1 MEYASGNMLNLIGVI
16 IAFIIVLILIR
27 KKVNF
32 ALSLVIGAL
41 IIGLFS
47 LLDNVITLLD
57 IPKAFIEASIY
68 SFSTHQ
74 IVTDT
79 LELAILT
86 TLILMLAKCM
96 QETDAITKLIDSLR
110 TVFSKGGTIAVIP
123 AVYGL
128 MPIPGGALFSAPLI
142 DQEGSQYGVSQ
153 DQKNFLNVWFRH
165 MWFPVFPLSQVM
177 IVIVSTQFANIPIEQ
192 LILAD
197 IPVFIAYLLIG
208 YLYMRRYMTITPPP
222 AAKPPRNYSGL
233 KYLAPPIIPLVFY
246 LLKYLGLSETRCFI
260 IGVAAGILL
269 LFLLLKTDLKTSLHV
284 LRKSLSWNLALA
296 IFAIMIF
303 RQMIQVSGVDTIITQ
318 GMQTLAFPAIAI
330 IILIPIILGV
340 LIGSDFGSLALS
352 YGLVQP
358 FFAFAGVTVLGCTSL
373 VFLAVLIGYLIS
385 PIHLCNVLS
394 SDYLKTDVTHMY
406 RMYIPASIA
415 VLLIHLTAILL
426 LFRT

>member
-1 MEYASGNMLNLIGVI
+1 MLNLIGVI
-16 IAFIIVLILIR
+16 IAFIIILVLIR
-27 KKVNF
+27 KKINF

-47 LLDNVITLLD
+47 LQVITLVD

-68 SFSTHQ
+68 SFQTNQ

-79 LELAILT
+79 LELAILM

-96 QETDAITKLIDSLR
+96 QETKAITRLIDSLR
-110 TVFSKGGTIAVIP
+110 TFFSKGGTIAVIP

-142 DQEGSQYGVSQ
+142 DQEGSTYGLSQ

-165 MWFPVFPLSQVM
+165 LWFPIFPLSQVM
-177 IVIVSTQFANIPIEQ
+177 ILIVSVQFANIPVEQ

-197 IPVFIAYLLIG
+197 IPVFIAYVLIG
-208 YLYMRRYMTITPPP
+208 YLYMRRFMKP
-222 AAKPPRNYSGL
+222 APLPAVKTQKEYSGL
-233 KYLAPPIIPLVFY
+233 KFLAPPIIPLAFY

-260 IGVAAGILL
+260 IGVAAGIIL
-269 LFLLLKTDLKTSLHV
+269 LFVLLKMDLKNSLHV

-303 RQMIQVSGVDTIITQ
+303 RQMIQVSGVDTLIAS
-318 GMQTLAFPAIAI
+318 GMQTLAFPALAI
-330 IILIPIILGV
+330 IILIPVILGV

-352 YGLVQP
+352 FALVQP
-358 FFAFAGVTVLGCTSL
+358 FFAFAGVTALGCASL

-415 VLLIHLTAILL
+415 VLLIHLTVILL
-426 LFRT
+426 LFHT